1 MPTYLMLVNL
11 TDQGVKGVKDIPK
24 RQTATRELVRKLGI
38 QRKQVYMTFG
48 QYDFVHIYDAPD
60 DQAMAKFVLTLGSI
74 GNVRTIV
81 LRAFDETEH
90 NALLADL

>member
-1 MPTYLMLVNL
+1 
-11 TDQGVKGVKDIPK
+11 
-24 RQTATRELVRKLGI
+24 
-38 QRKQVYMTFG
+38 
-48 QYDFVHIYDAPD
+48 
-60 DQAMAKFVLTLGSI
+60 MAKFVLTLGSI